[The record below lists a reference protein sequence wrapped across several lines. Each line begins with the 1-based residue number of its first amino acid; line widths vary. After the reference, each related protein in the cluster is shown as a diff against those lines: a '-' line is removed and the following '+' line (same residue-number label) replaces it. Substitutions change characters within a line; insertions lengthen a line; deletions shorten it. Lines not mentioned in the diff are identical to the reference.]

1 MRITVLGL
9 GRMGTPMARNLAEI
23 GHQVTLYNRTHARA
37 LELGSAVGRV
47 ATSVA
52 AAVADTQVAL
62 TMVADDAAEEALTFD
77 QEGLLA
83 HLPAGAIHLCMSTIG
98 VETSRRLAAAHAAKG
113 QGYVAAPV
121 FGRPGGAATRHLWIV
136 AGGPE
141 AQVTRCL
148 GIFDALGRGLTR
160 VGTVPELAHAV
171 KLGGNLLTATMVEGL
186 AEVLAFGEKMGMAP
200 ADFLRLMNT
209 AIFKSPL
216 VDSYGGLM
224 VRQTFEPA
232 DLTLAQA
239 LRDTHAARMAFE
251 AVAAPAPMGLLLEQR
266 LESAASLGFGAQ
278 DLSVLFSVCR
288 TERWAEDA
296 PSAPE
301 QNEPSVRPS
310 PPRKESR
317 AKKRRASDRMAQEAL
332 PAPVPEST
340 PVPASAPAHM
350 ESPVLETPPPM
361 EPVPAPAPVQVGI
374 LLSETASSPQPIP
387 LPVPAPMPPP
397 EARPVLPIPPET
409 VVPLKE
415 PPLPSPDGSLA
426 SFLGM
431 LGNQKTTL
439 DLGGTTHFE
448 LEAGCVWAW
457 HHGRRYKTSWQNLSD
472 VELAFRHVLFLRI
485 QSHVLLQPETVVD
498 FRMVFGGRAKVKVTG
513 NLELTVSR
521 AAAARLK
528 ELLGL

>member
-23 GHQVTLYNRTHARA
+23 GHQVTVYNRTHARA
-37 LELGSAVGRV
+37 LELGSSVGRV
-47 ATSVA
+47 ATTIS
-52 AAVADTQVAL
+52 AAVAETQIAL

-77 QEGLLA
+77 QDGLLA
-83 HLPAGAIHLCMSTIG
+83 HLPPGAIHLCMSTIG
-98 VETSRRLAAAHAAKG
+98 VETSRRLAAAHEAKG

-160 VGTVPELAHAV
+160 VGTTPELAHAV

-224 VRQTFEPA
+224 VRQTFDPA

-239 LRDTHAARMAFE
+239 LQDTRAARKAFE
-251 AVAAPAPMGLLLEQR
+251 V
-266 LESAASLGFGAQ
+266 SAASVPMAVLLEERLEAAVARGLGAQ
-278 DLSVLFSVCR
+278 DLSVLFSACR
-288 TERWAEDA
+288 TEMRPADA
-296 PSAPE
+296 PSVQRRE
-301 QNEPSVRPS
+301 DPSVRPS
-310 PPRKESR
+310 LPKKESR
-317 AKKRRASDRMAQEAL
+317 TKKRRASDRQAPEVL
-332 PAPVPEST
+332 PCPAP
-340 PVPASAPAHM
+340 
-350 ESPVLETPPPM
+350 
-361 EPVPAPAPVQVGI
+361 EPVPAPVPVDI
-374 LLSETASSPQPIP
+374 LVPEP
-387 LPVPAPMPPP
+387 LPVIPIQP
-397 EARPVLPIPPET
+397 EADPTP
-409 VVPLKE
+409 KE
-415 PPLPSPDGSLA
+415 PPLPSQDGPMA
-426 SFLGM
+426 TFHGTLGD
-431 LGNQKTTL
+431 QQRTL
-439 DLGGTTHFE
+439 DLFGTTHFE
-448 LEAGCVWAW
+448 LDGGIVWAW
-457 HHGRRYKTSWQNLSD
+457 HHGRRYKTAWHSLAD

-485 QSHVLLQPETVVD
+485 QPTVLLQPETVVD
-498 FRMVFGGRAKVKVTG
+498 LKTVFGGRAKVKVAG
-513 NLELTVSR
+513 NLELDVSR
-521 AAAARLK
+521 AATPRLK